1 MERTRQEQALKDE
14 EELLRHVVSQLQS
27 VRTVRVLS
35 DDSLATVVTGFG
47 TVLALLVRVSVN
59 CFVCVLGCACAVIH
73 VFFQRRSEAEE
84 RLEAVRH
91 GDDALRGLQAIGV
104 LPVRR
109 CADLRHIAVFLTATN
124 MLTDY
129 CLPPSPSRCCW
140 RLLLLLSPVRAAAT
154 PGFNQCG
161 FVSISWA
168 GNRGQSGAGR
178 VFLSLT
184 PNMSC
189 DAMLLCTDFSLTCAC
204 GSLCARFPN
213 LL

>member
-73 VFFQRRSEAEE
+73 VFFQRRTEAEE

-129 CLPPSPSRCCW
+129 CLP
-140 RLLLLLSPVRAAAT
+140 LSPPVAA
-154 PGFNQCG
+154 GVCCCCCRL
-161 FVSISWA
+161 FVLQQPPASTSVDSSVFHGLEIA
-168 GNRGQSGAGR
+168 ANREP
-178 VFLSLT
+178 VECF
-184 PNMSC
+184 
-189 DAMLLCTDFSLTCAC
+189 
-204 GSLCARFPN
+204 
-213 LL
+213 